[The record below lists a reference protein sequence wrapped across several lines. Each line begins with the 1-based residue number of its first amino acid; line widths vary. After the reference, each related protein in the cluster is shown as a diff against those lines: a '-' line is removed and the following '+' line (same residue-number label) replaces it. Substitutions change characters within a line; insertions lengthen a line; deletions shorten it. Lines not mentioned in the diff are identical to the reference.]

1 MALDRRRRT
10 EILIKGD
17 EGLSQ
22 KLANEIISKYEIKEI
37 ESPNQGLAMIK
48 MRETSKK
55 ELFYLGEVLVTEA
68 KVFVEGT
75 LGMGI
80 VVGDKDE
87 LAFNLAIVDAAYNKG
102 LADVNMWK
110 DILLEE
116 EVRIKDKEKKET
128 AKILETKVDFSTMNI

>member
-1 MALDRRRRT
+1 MELDRRRRT

-17 EGLSQ
+17 ERLSQ
-22 KLANEIISKYEIKEI
+22 KLADEIRSKYEIKEI

-87 LAFNLAIVDAAYNKG
+87 LAFNLAIIDAAYNKG
-102 LADVNMWK
+102 LRDVNIWK
-110 DILLEE
+110 DSLIEE

-128 AKILETKVDFSTMNI
+128 AKILETKVDFSTMNV